1 MEGKSE
7 IRAKM
12 RKMRKAVSA
21 AERAATSRAICAKLL
36 EMELGDVVAVYLASA
51 DEIDLTSFIEAAL
64 KRGTRLVAPRWT
76 GETYELAE
84 LRGLS
89 PSDLRPGPH
98 GILEPNVVAAK
109 VEAVSRPLPSSWL
122 VPGLAFTRDGR
133 RLGYGGGW
141 YDRLMADAPAFAKKV
156 GVAYSFQ
163 VVENLP
169 HEPHDILLTEVIC
182 NVAKF
187 GERRHPIEVAS
198 AS

>member
-1 MEGKSE
+1 MEGKTE

-89 PSDLRPGPH
+89 PYDLRPGPH
-98 GILEPNVVAAK
+98 GILEPVVSKVDAA
-109 VEAVSRPLPSSWL
+109 PTSWL

-141 YDRLMADAPAFAKKV
+141 YDRLMADAPASAKKV

-163 VVENLP
+163 VVEELP
-169 HEPHDILLTEVIC
+169 SEPHDILLTDVITKG
-182 NVAKF
+182 N
-187 GERRHPIEVAS
+187 
-198 AS
+198 

>member
-76 GETYELAE
+76 GETYELAD

-98 GILEPNVVAAK
+98 GILEPV
-109 VEAVSRPLPSSWL
+109 VSRAEAAPTSWL

-141 YDRLMADAPAFAKKV
+141 YDRLMADAPASAKKV

-182 NVAKF
+182 NVAKL
-187 GERRHPIEVAS
+187 GERRQPIEVAS

>member
-7 IRAKM
+7 IRSQM
-12 RKMRKAVSA
+12 RKRRKAVSA
-21 AERAATSRAICAKLL
+21 AERAVTSRAICAKLL

-89 PSDLRPGPH
+89 PSDLRSGPH
-98 GILEPNVVAAK
+98 GILEPVAGK
-109 VEAVSRPLPSSWL
+109 VEAVSRPLPTSWL

-141 YDRLMADAPAFAKKV
+141 YDRLMADAPASAKKV

-163 VVENLP
+163 VVAELP
-169 HEPHDILLTEVIC
+169 SEPHDILLTDVITKG
-182 NVAKF
+182 N
-187 GERRHPIEVAS
+187 
-198 AS
+198 

>member
-1 MEGKSE
+1 MEGKFE

-12 RKMRKAVSA
+12 RTMRKAVSA
-21 AERAATSRAICAKLL
+21 ADRAATSRAICAKLL
-36 EMELGDVVAVYLASA
+36 EMDLGDVVAVYLASA
-51 DEIDLTSFIEAAL
+51 DEIDLTPFIEAAL
-64 KRGTRLVAPRWT
+64 KRGTRIVAPRWT

-98 GILEPNVVAAK
+98 GILEPATSK
-109 VEAVSRPLPSSWL
+109 VEAVSRPLPMAWI

-141 YDRLMADAPAFAKKV
+141 YDRLMADAPASAKKI

-163 VVENLP
+163 VVEDLP
-169 HEPHDILLTEVIC
+169 SEPHDILLTDVITKG
-182 NVAKF
+182 N
-187 GERRHPIEVAS
+187 
-198 AS
+198 